1 MRKKKN
7 VVITGALGQDGIIL
21 SKLLIKK
28 KYNIYGVVK
37 KLNKKKIK
45 GVNYSTVNILDYRRF
60 SNYIKKVKPHALLH
74 LGTENPNYLELK
86 KKKDFYKKNLKTT
99 KNLIDYFSKY
109 FPNKKLILIGSSQM
123 YGPSSKK
130 VNLNSE
136 FNPGNSYARF
146 RVESYNYM
154 VKRKKIDNSKMVTA
168 ILFNHDS
175 SFRKKKFLIP
185 RLVKLIKLKNFN
197 KLDEI
202 YETNISGDFSHAEDI
217 CYGLYKLM
225 ISKYSPDKLIF
236 SSNKRTYINDI
247 IYLLLKKNKIKYNF
261 INKVKSNSS
270 TPIGDNKFTS
280 RLLNWSH
287 KKNIFVAAKELNL
300 KF

>member
-1 MRKKKN
+1 MKKKKN

-185 RLVKLIKLKNFN
+185 RLIKLIKLKNFN
-197 KLDEI
+197 KLDKI

-261 INKVKSNSS
+261 TNKVKSNSS

>member
-1 MRKKKN
+1 MEKKKN

-136 FNPGNSYARF
+136 FNSGNSYARF

-261 INKVKSNSS
+261 TNKVKSNSS

>member
-1 MRKKKN
+1 MKKKKN

-74 LGTENPNYLELK
+74 LGTENPNYLDLK

-261 INKVKSNSS
+261 TNKVKSNSS

-287 KKNIFVAAKELNL
+287 KKNISVAAKELNL

>member
-1 MRKKKN
+1 MKKKKN

-185 RLVKLIKLKNFN
+185 RLIKLIKLKNFN
-197 KLDEI
+197 KLDKI

-261 INKVKSNSS
+261 TNKVKSNSS

-280 RLLNWSH
+280 RLLNWFH

>member
-1 MRKKKN
+1 MEKKKN

-185 RLVKLIKLKNFN
+185 RLIKLIKLKNFN

-261 INKVKSNSS
+261 TNKVKSNSS

-287 KKNIFVAAKELNL
+287 KQNIFVAAKELNL

>member
-1 MRKKKN
+1 MGKKKN

-261 INKVKSNSS
+261 TNKGKSNSS

-280 RLLNWSH
+280 RLLNWFH

>member
-1 MRKKKN
+1 MKKKKN

-202 YETNISGDFSHAEDI
+202 YETNISGDFSHAKDI

>member
-1 MRKKKN
+1 MKKKKN

-185 RLVKLIKLKNFN
+185 RLIKLIKLKNFN

-261 INKVKSNSS
+261 TNKVKSNSS

>member
-1 MRKKKN
+1 MKKKKN

-45 GVNYSTVNILDYRRF
+45 GVNYSIVNILDYRRF

-185 RLVKLIKLKNFN
+185 RLIKLIKLKNFN
-197 KLDEI
+197 KLDKI

-261 INKVKSNSS
+261 TNKVKSNSS

-280 RLLNWSH
+280 RLLNWFH
-287 KKNIFVAAKELNL
+287 KKNIFAAAKELNL

>member
-1 MRKKKN
+1 MKKKKN

-99 KNLIDYFSKY
+99 QNLIDYFSKY
-109 FPNKKLILIGSSQM
+109 LPNKKLILIGSSQM

-197 KLDEI
+197 KLNEI

-261 INKVKSNSS
+261 TNKVKSNSS

>member
-1 MRKKKN
+1 MKKKKN

-136 FNPGNSYARF
+136 FNSGNSYARF

-197 KLDEI
+197 KLEEI

-261 INKVKSNSS
+261 TNKVKNNSS

>member
-45 GVNYSTVNILDYRRF
+45 GVNYSTTSILDHRRF

-261 INKVKSNSS
+261 TNKVKSNSS

>member
-1 MRKKKN
+1 MKKKKN

-197 KLDEI
+197 KLEEI

-261 INKVKSNSS
+261 TNKVKSNSS

>member
-1 MRKKKN
+1 MKKKKN
-7 VVITGALGQDGIIL
+7 VVITGALGQYGIIL

-99 KNLIDYFSKY
+99 KKLIDYFSKY
-109 FPNKKLILIGSSQM
+109 LPNKKLILIGSSQM

-185 RLVKLIKLKNFN
+185 RLIKLIKLKNFN
-197 KLDEI
+197 KLDKI

-280 RLLNWSH
+280 RLLNWSR

>member
-1 MRKKKN
+1 MKKKKN

-99 KNLIDYFSKY
+99 KKLIDYFSKY

-197 KLDEI
+197 KLDKI

-247 IYLLLKKNKIKYNF
+247 IYLLLKKNKIKYNLK
-261 INKVKSNSS
+261 NKVKSNFS
-270 TPIGDNKFTS
+270 TPIGDNEFTN
-280 RLLNWSH
+280 RLLNCSH

>member
-1 MRKKKN
+1 MKKKKN

-86 KKKDFYKKNLKTT
+86 KKKDFYKKNLKST

-109 FPNKKLILIGSSQM
+109 LPNKKLILIGSSQM

>member
-1 MRKKKN
+1 MKKKKN

>member
-1 MRKKKN
+1 MKKKKN
-7 VVITGALGQDGIIL
+7 VVIIGALGQDGIIL

-123 YGPSSKK
+123 FGPSSKK

-185 RLVKLIKLKNFN
+185 RLIKLIKLKNFN
-197 KLDEI
+197 KLDKI

-225 ISKYSPDKLIF
+225 ISKHSPDKLIF

-261 INKVKSNSS
+261 TNKVKSNSS
-270 TPIGDNKFTS
+270 TPVGDNKFTS

>member
-1 MRKKKN
+1 
-7 VVITGALGQDGIIL
+7 
-21 SKLLIKK
+21 
-28 KYNIYGVVK
+28 
-37 KLNKKKIK
+37 
-45 GVNYSTVNILDYRRF
+45 
-60 SNYIKKVKPHALLH
+60 
-74 LGTENPNYLELK
+74 
-86 KKKDFYKKNLKTT
+86 
-99 KNLIDYFSKY
+99 
-109 FPNKKLILIGSSQM
+109 M
-123 YGPSSKK
+123 YGPSSKR

-197 KLDEI
+197 KLEEI

-261 INKVKSNSS
+261 TNKVKSNSS

>member
-1 MRKKKN
+1 MKKKKN

-45 GVNYSTVNILDYRRF
+45 GVNYSTVNILDYRKF

-202 YETNISGDFSHAEDI
+202 YETNISGDFSHAKDI

>member
-1 MRKKKN
+1 MKKKKN

-45 GVNYSTVNILDYRRF
+45 GVNYSTVNILDYKRF

-261 INKVKSNSS
+261 TNKVKSNSS

>member
-1 MRKKKN
+1 MKKNKN

-60 SNYIKKVKPHALLH
+60 SNYIKKVKPHALIH

-185 RLVKLIKLKNFN
+185 RLVKLIKLKNFK

-261 INKVKSNSS
+261 TNKVKSNSS

-280 RLLNWSH
+280 RLLNWSR

>member
-1 MRKKKN
+1 MKKKN

-60 SNYIKKVKPHALLH
+60 SNYIKKVKPHAFLH

-109 FPNKKLILIGSSQM
+109 CPNKKLILIGSSQM
-123 YGPSSKK
+123 YDSSSKK

-197 KLDEI
+197 KLEEI

-261 INKVKSNSS
+261 TNKVKSNSS

>member
-1 MRKKKN
+1 MKKKKN

-197 KLDEI
+197 KLEEI

-261 INKVKSNSS
+261 TNKVKNNSS

>member
-1 MRKKKN
+1 MKKKN

-154 VKRKKIDNSKMVTA
+154 VKRKKINNSKMVTA

-185 RLVKLIKLKNFN
+185 RLIKLIKLKNFN
-197 KLDEI
+197 KLDKI

-261 INKVKSNSS
+261 TNKVKSNSS

>member
-1 MRKKKN
+1 MKKKKN
-7 VVITGALGQDGIIL
+7 VIITGALGQDGIIL

-123 YGPSSKK
+123 YGPSSKR

-154 VKRKKIDNSKMVTA
+154 VKRKKIDNSKMITA

-247 IYLLLKKNKIKYNF
+247 IYFLLKKNKIKYNF
-261 INKVKSNSS
+261 TNKVKSNSS

-287 KKNIFVAAKELNL
+287 KKNIFLAAKELNL

>member
-1 MRKKKN
+1 MKKKKN

-109 FPNKKLILIGSSQM
+109 FPNKKLILIGTSQM

-261 INKVKSNSS
+261 TNKVKSNSS

>member
-1 MRKKKN
+1 MKKKN

-109 FPNKKLILIGSSQM
+109 CPNKKLILIGSSQM

-185 RLVKLIKLKNFN
+185 RLIKLIKLKNFN
-197 KLDEI
+197 KLNEI

-261 INKVKSNSS
+261 TNKVKSNSS
-270 TPIGDNKFTS
+270 TPIGDNKFTN

>member
-1 MRKKKN
+1 MKKKKN
-7 VVITGALGQDGIIL
+7 VIITGALGQDGIIL

-45 GVNYSTVNILDYRRF
+45 GVNYSIVNILDYRRF

-202 YETNISGDFSHAEDI
+202 YKTNISGDFSHAEDI

-261 INKVKSNSS
+261 TNKVKSNSS

>member
-1 MRKKKN
+1 M
-7 VVITGALGQDGIIL
+7 

-123 YGPSSKK
+123 YGLSSKK

-261 INKVKSNSS
+261 TSKVKSNSS

>member
-1 MRKKKN
+1 MKKKKN

-261 INKVKSNSS
+261 TNKVKSNSS

-287 KKNIFVAAKELNL
+287 KKNISVAAKELNL

>member
-1 MRKKKN
+1 MEKKKN

-45 GVNYSTVNILDYRRF
+45 GVNYSIVNILDYRRF

-261 INKVKSNSS
+261 TNKVKSNSS

>member
-1 MRKKKN
+1 MKKKKN

-99 KNLIDYFSKY
+99 KKLIDYFSKY

-197 KLDEI
+197 KLDKI

-225 ISKYSPDKLIF
+225 ISKHSPDKLIF

-261 INKVKSNSS
+261 TNKVKSNSS

>member
-1 MRKKKN
+1 MKKKKN
-7 VVITGALGQDGIIL
+7 IIITGALGQDGIIL

-45 GVNYSTVNILDYRRF
+45 GVNYSTVSILDYRRF

-261 INKVKSNSS
+261 TNKVKSNSS

-287 KKNIFVAAKELNL
+287 KQNIFVAAKELNL

>member
-1 MRKKKN
+1 MKKKKN

-37 KLNKKKIK
+37 KLYKKKIK

-197 KLDEI
+197 KLDKI

-261 INKVKSNSS
+261 TNKIKSNSS

-287 KKNIFVAAKELNL
+287 KQNIFVAAKELNL

>member
-1 MRKKKN
+1 MKKKKN

-99 KNLIDYFSKY
+99 KKLIDYFSKY
-109 FPNKKLILIGSSQM
+109 LPNKKLILIGSSQM

>member
-123 YGPSSKK
+123 YGLSSKK